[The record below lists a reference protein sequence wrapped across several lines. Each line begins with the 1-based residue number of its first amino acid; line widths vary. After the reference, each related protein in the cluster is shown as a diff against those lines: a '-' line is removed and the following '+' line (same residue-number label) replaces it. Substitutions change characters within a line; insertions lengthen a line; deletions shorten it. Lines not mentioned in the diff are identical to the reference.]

1 MDHLLRATALA
12 EQRHF
17 WFRGFRYFVTPLL
30 ERAAAGRSGLRV
42 LDCGCGTGN
51 NLDLLG
57 RFGRAFGFDLTA
69 SGLAFG
75 HDAGRTRLAR
85 ASIGAIPFP
94 DATFDI
100 VTSFDVLY
108 SLPDE
113 VEQAAIREMYR
124 VARPGAWLLINVA
137 AMEMLRG
144 DHSVLSHEVR
154 RYSRESLA
162 RLVTGAGFVI
172 DRITYTNAVLF
183 PPMALARA
191 LQRRRGL
198 SAEQEAD
205 QEISVPAAPVNLALT
220 AALKLE
226 SLWLRAV
233 DNPFG
238 SSLLCLARKPD
249 LTTPGSAH
257 TRPA

>member
-12 EQRHF
+12 ERRHF
-17 WFRGFRYFVTPLL
+17 WFRGFRFFVVPLL
-30 ERAAAGRSGLRV
+30 ERAAAGRSGLSL

-69 SGLAFG
+69 SGLALG
-75 HDAGRTRLAR
+75 TEAGRSRLVR
-85 ASIGAIPFP
+85 ASVGAIPFP
-94 DATFDI
+94 DDSFDV

-108 SLPDE
+108 SLPGA
-113 VEQAAIREMYR
+113 VEHAAIREMYR

-144 DHSVLSHEVR
+144 DHSVLSHELR

-162 RLVTGAGFVI
+162 SLATGAGFSI

-183 PPMALARA
+183 PTMALARA
-191 LQRRRGL
+191 LQRWRGL
-198 SAEQEAD
+198 SVEQEAD
-205 QEISVPAAPVNLALT
+205 QDIRVPAAPLNLALT

-233 DNPFG
+233 NNPFG
-238 SSLLCLARKPD
+238 SSLLCLARKP
-249 LTTPGSAH
+249 G
-257 TRPA
+257 

>member
-17 WFRGFRYFVTPLL
+17 WFRGFRYFVSPLL
-30 ERAAAGRSGLRV
+30 ERAASGRASLRL

-51 NLDLLG
+51 NLELLE
-57 RFGRAFGFDLTA
+57 RYGRAFGFDLTA
-69 SGLAFG
+69 SGLAYG
-75 HDAGRTRLAR
+75 KQSGRARLAR
-85 ASIGAIPFP
+85 ASLAAVPFS

-108 SLPDE
+108 SLPDA
-113 VEQAAIREMYR
+113 VEQAAIRELHR
-124 VARPGAWLLINVA
+124 VTRPGGWLVINVA

-154 RYSRESLA
+154 RYSRESLS
-162 RLVTGAGFVI
+162 RLVTGAGFSVE
-172 DRITYTNAVLF
+172 RITYTNAILF

-191 LQRRRGL
+191 IQRRRGL
-198 SAEQEAD
+198 SAEQDSD
-205 QEISVPAAPVNLALT
+205 QEIRVPALPINLALT

-226 SLWLRAV
+226 SWWLRAF
-233 DNPFG
+233 DSPFG
-238 SSLLCLARKPD
+238 SSLLCLARKQ
-249 LTTPGSAH
+249 G
-257 TRPA
+257 